1 MAQVVL
7 SPFPFLCGVPFMMPA
22 NKTLSCPDCES
33 GPVTQPILGRRDFIR
48 VLGSTAAA
56 VAIGGLTPLQKARA
70 ARAEKQAEAEALVFE
85 LYKTMDSDQRQKLV
99 LPWDAG
105 VTNGKGYPARL
116 NTANAPVGKSV
127 IGLEYSKKQV
137 ELLDKIFHSIS
148 NGEEGYKRLSRNGKF
163 DNSGAFENIGALI
176 YGEPVEGKKFSLVFC
191 GHHLTL
197 RCDGNSEEKTAFG
210 GPLYYGH
217 SPKGYA
223 TTNVFYNQTKALN
236 EMFASLGKG
245 QREMAVK
252 PGRWQDGVSTVKLPK
267 KDAMMPGL
275 SIHDMSKDQ
284 QEHIEKVMRELV
296 SPYRKEDGDEVMEI
310 IKENGGMEKIALA
323 FYQEQGEFND
333 KEPWTYWRLEGP
345 GFVWSFRA
353 LPHIHTFVNISSKI
367 S

>member
-1 MAQVVL
+1 
-7 SPFPFLCGVPFMMPA
+7 MMPA
-22 NKTLSCPDCES
+22 DKSLSCPDCEN
-33 GPVTQPILGRRDFIR
+33 GPVAQPVLGRRDFIR
-48 VLGSTAAA
+48 VLGTTAA
-56 VAIGGLTPLQKARA
+56 VAAVGGLTPLQKARA
-70 ARAEKQAEAEALVFE
+70 ARAAKQAEAEAMVFD
-85 LYKTMDSDQRQKLV
+85 LFKSMDSDQKKKLV

-105 VTNGKGYPARL
+105 TNSGKGYPARL

-127 IGLEYSKKQV
+127 IGLEYDKKQV
-137 ELLDKIFHSIS
+137 ELLDRIFHSIS

-163 DNSGAFENIGALI
+163 DNSGSFESIGALI

-217 SPKGYA
+217 SPSGYA
-223 TTNVFYNQTKALN
+223 NNNVFNYQTTAVNEVYTSLN
-236 EMFASLGKG
+236 AK
-245 QREMAVK
+245 QREVAVK
-252 PGRWQDGVSTVKLPK
+252 PGKWADGVSTVKLPK
-267 KDAMMPGL
+267 KEDKVPGL
-275 SIHDMSKDQ
+275 SIHEMSKDQ
-284 QEHIEKVMRELV
+284 KELIEKVMRELV

-323 FYQEQGEFND
+323 FYQEKGEFNEKD
-333 KEPWTYWRLEGP
+333 QWTYWRLEGP

-367 S
+367 A